1 MRESIDRRQPHATS
15 LYPIGDYEYEVTGV
29 DRREIRDRRMEN
41 LTMEEL
47 QLLFSEMPSLPAK
60 SD

>member
-1 MRESIDRRQPHATS
+1 MRELTERRQPHGTS
-15 LYPIGDYEYEVTGV
+15 LYPIGDYEPEITGV
-29 DRREIRDRRMEN
+29 DRRKIRDRRMEK
-41 LTMEEL
+41 LTLEER